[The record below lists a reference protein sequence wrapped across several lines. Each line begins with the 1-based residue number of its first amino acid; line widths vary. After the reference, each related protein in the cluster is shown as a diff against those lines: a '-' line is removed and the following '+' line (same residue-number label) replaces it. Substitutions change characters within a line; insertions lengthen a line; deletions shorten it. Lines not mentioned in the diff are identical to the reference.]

1 MEDPNELQAQDSC
14 GSGSAW
20 SCPPSPSST
29 SSDSENCSIDICN
42 GIPKEIKIKFN
53 YEDDDIIIW
62 IQNVILCI
70 DLQNISKSDD
80 EQQPY
85 IELAGKSSTPLSEE
99 ITGEIKNIYRTLF
112 QGIEYIKYI
121 DEQGNE
127 YIKYI
132 DEQGNEYIKYIDEQG
147 NEEEATDARDHKK
160 KVRDFLLC
168 LNNSGNKGQIILKK
182 TKGDVKYNIT
192 IQQSNK
198 NAKGIYFT
206 VKYPEG
212 GSDGVKEISSFSKY
226 YKKILSQFR
235 NIEFR
240 NIESN
245 VFEDVLQSIIV
256 LWKIHCPVGYFKEK
270 LTIEKLQGIKKNL
283 KLKVDNID
291 SIDSIDPITIN
302 TERDKYCSL
311 IFPELVPST
320 YDSSRTNTSVDVD
333 HPIKTLIN
341 GILEDDPTTGLSFLN
356 NITTGVIG
364 GGVIEQYLGDKG
376 IEGTGRGVSD
386 AVKSFQNI
394 GRSCI
399 ISLLTDSSNKIK
411 TNQNFQGL
419 DHKKII
425 ALDIKKLIY
434 ILYGDHPLGH
444 AETQL
449 NSLITI
455 DS

>member
-20 SCPPSPSST
+20 SCPPSPGST
-29 SSDSENCSIDICN
+29 SSDSDCSIDICN
-42 GIPKEIKIKFN
+42 GIPEEIGIKFN
-53 YEDDDIIIW
+53 YNDDNMILW

-70 DLQNISKSDD
+70 DLQNISKSDG
-80 EQQPY
+80 EKHY
-85 IELAGKSSTPLSEE
+85 IELVGESSTSLSEE
-99 ITGEIKNIYRTLF
+99 ITGEIKDIYKTLF
-112 QGIEYIKYI
+112 DDIKYI
-121 DEQGNE
+121 Q
-127 YIKYI
+127 YI
-132 DEQGNEYIKYIDEQG
+132 DENGKS
-147 NEEEATDARDHKK
+147 EAAMNPEMKK

-168 LNNSGNKGQIILKK
+168 LNTSGNGGQIILKK
-182 TKGDVKYNIT
+182 TKGDVEYKIT
-192 IQQSNK
+192 IQQSTK

-206 VKYPEG
+206 VNYPEG

-226 YKKILSQFR
+226 YKEILSQFR
-235 NIEFR
+235 R
-240 NIESN
+240 IESN

-256 LWKIHCPVGYFKEK
+256 LWKIHCPVRSFKEK

-283 KLKVDNID
+283 ELKVDNID

-320 YDSSRTNTSVDVD
+320 DDSSRTNTSVDVD

-356 NITTGVIG
+356 TITTGVIG

-376 IEGTGRGVSD
+376 IEGTGRGVSVND

-425 ALDIKKLIY
+425 ALD
-434 ILYGDHPLGH
+434 
-444 AETQL
+444 
-449 NSLITI
+449 
-455 DS
+455 